1 MVDQNYINFFKSL
14 EKNNYKEWFDEHR
27 KEYEQHVRAPFIQL
41 IENLIPSLMEI
52 EPSILPDAKKALF
65 RINRDI
71 RFSKDKTPYN
81 VLMKAS
87 LSPGGKKSELPGFY
101 LGIGS
106 DYVHIGGG
114 LYQLSTKALKR
125 VRYYIATHSQ
135 EFLQIVEAL
144 DFKKVLGGLKG
155 DKNKR
160 ISPDLQAAFEQNP
173 YIANKQ
179 FYAMAKMPTSQ
190 FIKSDNQVEALMD
203 YYKVVQPLH
212 SFLNKALHE

>member
-1 MVDQNYINFFKSL
+1 MIDQKYINFFKSL
-14 EKNNYKEWFDEHR
+14 EKNNHKEWFDEHR

-81 VLMKAS
+81 VLMKAG

-106 DYVHIGGG
+106 DYVHMGGG
-114 LYQLSTKALKR
+114 LYQLSTETLKR
-125 VRYYIATHSQ
+125 VRYYIAAHSQ
-135 EFLQIVEAL
+135 EFLQIVEAP

-173 YIANKQ
+173 HIANKQ

>member
-81 VLMKAS
+81 VLMKAG

-114 LYQLSTKALKR
+114 LYQLSTEALKR